1 MPQWLRAN
9 LLLLGLIA
17 ISAVVLYL
25 SHVLVRAL
33 GLLPEQQR
41 YFTAGVGL
49 LVIVINYFLARR
61 MHKALTRIDLDKR

>member
-33 GLLPEQQR
+33 GLSPEQQR
-41 YFTAGVGL
+41 YFTAAVGV
-49 LVIVINYFLARR
+49 LVIVSNYFLARR